1 MAAIR
6 ARGRDSARTSMPWRV
21 GTPDSPH
28 AGKPAGLTTD
38 APWLALNPDFDQII
52 AEQPRA
58 DVDSVVHRYRQLFQ
72 LRRQHPVGV
81 HGPTM
86 PLLIEYPQI
95 AAHGRVWQG
104 RQLLVVC
111 NYSAEAP
118 QFAVQVPDL
127 PGLPNVPD
135 VPALPGRA

>member
-6 ARGRDSARTSMPWRV
+6 ARGRDSARTPMPWRV

-58 DVDSVVHRYRQLFQ
+58 DVDSVVHRYRQLFCRAGGAVVG
-72 LRRQHPVGV
+72 LLYAHPAHPAHPTRR
-81 HGPTM
+81 PT
-86 PLLIEYPQI
+86 
-95 AAHGRVWQG
+95 AG
-104 RQLLVVC
+104 
-111 NYSAEAP
+111 
-118 QFAVQVPDL
+118 
-127 PGLPNVPD
+127 
-135 VPALPGRA
+135 